1 MLAVFAICIFFSAT
15 VPLITL
21 ACAFY
26 ALVRH
31 IVDAMNII
39 TVYRKEIDSQCQLI
53 EVVTNTGLIVTLS
66 YQVCMAGFLAFKER
80 DSECLTCIC
89 ILVCSILFI
98 VISYERVDDHGE
110 F

>member
-1 MLAVFAICIFFSAT
+1 MYAYMLAVFSICIFFSAT

-26 ALVRH
+26 AFIRH
-31 IVDAMNII
+31 IVDALNMI

-66 YQVCMAGFLAFKER
+66 Y
-80 DSECLTCIC
+80 
-89 ILVCSILFI
+89 
-98 VISYERVDDHGE
+98 
-110 F
+110 

>member
-1 MLAVFAICIFFSAT
+1 MYAYLLAVFSICIFFSAT

-31 IVDAMNII
+31 VVDALNLI

-53 EVVTNTGLIVTLS
+53 GVVTNTGLVITIS
-66 YQVCMAGFLAFKER
+66 YQICMAGFLAYK
-80 DSECLTCIC
+80 
-89 ILVCSILFI
+89 
-98 VISYERVDDHGE
+98 
-110 F
+110 

>member
-1 MLAVFAICIFFSAT
+1 MLAVFSICIFFSAT

-26 ALVRH
+26 AFIRH
-31 IVDAMNII
+31 IVDALNMI

-66 YQVCMAGFLAFKER
+66 Y
-80 DSECLTCIC
+80 
-89 ILVCSILFI
+89 
-98 VISYERVDDHGE
+98 
-110 F
+110 